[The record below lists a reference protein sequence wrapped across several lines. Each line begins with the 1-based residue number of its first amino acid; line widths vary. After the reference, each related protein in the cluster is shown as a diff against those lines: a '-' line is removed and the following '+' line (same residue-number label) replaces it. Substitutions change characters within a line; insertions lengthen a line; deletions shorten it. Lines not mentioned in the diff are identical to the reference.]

1 MKKQS
6 LDPLNLQRPHDR
18 PSTHASPRLENVQ
31 AVKQHLLEEII
42 DLESKMDK
50 LKGSGDPVD
59 LSLIQTYREMI
70 HGRRKFFA
78 ELDR

>member
-1 MKKQS
+1 VKKQP
-6 LDPLNLQRPHDR
+6 LDELNIQRPQTR
-18 PSTHASPRLENVQ
+18 RETHGAPRLQNVQ
-31 AVKQHLLEEII
+31 AMKQQLLEEII
-42 DLESKMDK
+42 ELESKMGQ
-50 LKGSGDPVD
+50 LKGSGDPID

>member
-1 MKKQS
+1 MKKQP
-6 LDPLNLQRPHDR
+6 LDKLNLQRPHDR
-18 PSTHASPRLENVQ
+18 PGTYASPRLQNVQ

-42 DLESKMDK
+42 ELESKMDK
-50 LKGSGDPVD
+50 LKGSGDPIA

-70 HGRRKFFA
+70 HSRRKFFA